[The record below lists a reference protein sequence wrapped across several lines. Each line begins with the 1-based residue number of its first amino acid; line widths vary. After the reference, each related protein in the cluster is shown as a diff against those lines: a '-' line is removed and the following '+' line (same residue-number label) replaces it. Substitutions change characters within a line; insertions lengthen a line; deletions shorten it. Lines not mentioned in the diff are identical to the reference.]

1 MSICAQRQ
9 PDAGNKTFESS
20 TIMLF
25 DASES
30 MKDNNKIDSAKA
42 AVKEFVS
49 GFDPAT
55 DELAL
60 IVFTIA
66 KIL

>member
-1 MSICAQRQ
+1 MRLIYAAFILVLVLSICAQSQ
-9 PDAGNKTFESS
+9 PDAGNKTIESS

-49 GFDPAT
+49 GIDP
-55 DELAL
+55 
-60 IVFTIA
+60 
-66 KIL
+66 